1 MYIMYVLNI
10 PSLWLQLWDLDELLQ
25 GVVNTMPD
33 HPDAADGDS
42 DGMDVDDSIPKPSK
56 SISSLSLSRS

>member
-1 MYIMYVLNI
+1 
-10 PSLWLQLWDLDELLQ
+10 
-25 GVVNTMPD
+25 MPD

-56 SISSLSLSRS
+56 SISSLSLSLGHNCLMLENYMVRNLV